1 MLPFLVISVNST
13 EGVFVKPDRL
23 VALGDSLCFFKQQIV
38 LSVDASPRP
47 CLWICRITNPTN
59 RTLSSS
65 ELGWNSCCPG
75 KEQ

>member
-1 MLPFLVISVNST
+1 MLPFLVISVSST

-23 VALGDSLCFFKQQIV
+23 VALCFFQTASQIV

-65 ELGWNSCCPG
+65 GSGRNSCCPG